1 MISRLY
7 KKEKVCRFHQSK
19 PIAFF
24 ARYPTNYPTK
34 KNGEDN
40 QKIYEG

>member
-24 ARYPTNYPTK
+24 ARYYYPTK